1 LSWLPRER
9 AAWAWA
15 ALSPLLWAV
24 PAIVAVWAVR
34 PLGALGWMWLVANI
48 GCLFTVA
55 VVDVTAFGT

>member
-1 LSWLPRER
+1 L
-9 AAWAWA
+9 
-15 ALSPLLWAV
+15 PLLWAV

-48 GCLFTVA
+48 GCGLFTVA